1 MVDFLRCT
9 NLFNAACIHHH
20 QLVGQCHRLYLI
32 MGDEYGSPAEPAME
46 ATDFNAHLDAKLCIE
61 IGQGLIEQEY
71 LRFLDHGACHGNAL
85 ALPTR

>member
-1 MVDFLRCT
+1 MVDFLRRP
-9 NLFNAACIHHH
+9 NLFNATSIHHH
-20 QLVGQCHRLYLI
+20 QLIGKGHRLYLV
-32 MGDEYGSPAEPAME
+32 MGDEYGSPAKPAME

-61 IGQGLIEQEY
+61 IGQWFVKEEH